1 MKILIIHTFGMG
13 DMLMFT
19 PTLKRLIEI
28 FPKSEID
35 FFITQ
40 QASAKVIEAN
50 SKVKNIFIEK
60 NNIKN
65 LFFRGL
71 GLRKK
76 KYDISII
83 TSGVKPWKGIVFSFL
98 VGANIKCGEISKYNF
113 LYKYFIK
120 KNIKQHRVIANI
132 KLLNELNP
140 SLENFRNLE
149 YKYWFSNDNIKFSE
163 NFIKKNNLENKII
176 FGIHPGCNKNF
187 KYRRWPKENYE
198 EVIKELSKKIN
209 IIVFLGPD
217 EIEEGEYLKNK
228 LKNVENVIFLK
239 EKDLG
244 NVAIIISKCS
254 YFFNSDSG
262 LGHIAG
268 CFDLK
273 KTFTIFGPANPFETK
288 VYNKNNILIYN
299 HNKNENYYKI
309 VEKNGILKCLND
321 ISIEKVLKIIEKEL

>member
-28 FPKSEID
+28 FPESEID

-50 SKVKNIFIEK
+50 SRIKNIFIEK

-71 GLRKK
+71 ELRKR

-83 TSGVKPWKGIVFSFL
+83 TSGVKSWKGIVFSFL
-98 VGANIKCGEISKYNF
+98 VGANIKCGEINKYNF

-120 KNIKQHRVIANI
+120 KDIKQHRVISNI
-132 KLLNELNP
+132 KLLNKLNP
-140 SLENFRNLE
+140 SLENFKNLE
-149 YKYWFSNDNIKFSE
+149 YKYWFANNNIKFSDSFME
-163 NFIKKNNLENKII
+163 KNNLKNKII

-198 EVIKELSKKIN
+198 EIVKELSKKIN
-209 IIVFLGPD
+209 VIVFLGPD

-228 LKNVENVIFLK
+228 LKNVKNVIFLK
-239 EKDLG
+239 ERDLG
-244 NVAIIISKCS
+244 NVAAIISKCS

-268 CFDLK
+268 CFNLK

-288 VYNKNNILIYN
+288 IYNKNNILIYN
-299 HNKNENYYKI
+299 YSKNRNYYKI
-309 VEKNGILKCLND
+309 VEKNGTLKCLND
-321 ISIEKVLKIIEKEL
+321 ISVEKVLRIIEKEL